1 MRVWAVWTRA
11 RALGVVAANAPRACA
26 RARSDS
32 RACIPA
38 RLGVRSRTLVRE
50 RTHRSRALTPTQ
62 HTHARH
68 ERAQTHTH
76 AHTRIHVR
84 GREGGRERERESTS
98 THRALGA
105 PCAGHPIP
113 PSPRRAALGGA
124 PYMGGPQGRRCR
136 LSQDVQAILHAP
148 HIPLQAAAWQQWPS
162 LHIEPKQPLLMRRR
176 LPAAATAEAMC
187 AWCRKWLSLSPPLAS
202 PDPGLRYCTAAA
214 QKSTYISACSRL
226 TCLDK
231 QQ

>member
-1 MRVWAVWTRA
+1 MPQCNSSLGAAESASQCAPVRMRVWAVWTRA

-84 GREGGRERERESTS
+84 GREGGRERERERAQALTERSAP
-98 THRALGA
+98 RALDTRYPQVRAERRSAARRIWAARRGA
-105 PCAGHPIP
+105 GAA
-113 PSPRRAALGGA
+113 SPKTSR
-124 PYMGGPQGRRCR
+124 PFC
-136 LSQDVQAILHAP
+136 
-148 HIPLQAAAWQQWPS
+148 
-162 LHIEPKQPLLMRRR
+162 MRRTF
-176 LPAAATAEAMC
+176 L
-187 AWCRKWLSLSPPLAS
+187 
-202 PDPGLRYCTAAA
+202 
-214 QKSTYISACSRL
+214 SRL
-226 TCLDK
+226 QHGSSGRVCILNPSSLC
-231 QQ
+231 